1 TTLFRSLRSSEDIGN
16 VIVAERNGTPILV
29 KDIAEV
35 GVGAVPRQG
44 LVGKDDED
52 EIVTGIVLMR
62 KGENPSAVLAAL
74 KERVTTLNASILP
87 KGVQIVPYY
96 DRTWLIHTTLK
107 TVFENLLEG
116 ALLVSLVLYLFLGH
130 LRSAAI
136 VAAVI
141 PLALLSTFIG
151 LKLRGIPANL
161 LSLGAMD
168 FGIIVDWAVIVVENI
183 FRQLSEHSQ
192 VRDREALRATV
203 LDAAVQVGRPTLFSM
218 LIIIAAH
225 IPIFTLQ
232 RHEGRIF
239 APMAYTVTSA
249 LVGSLLFSLTL
260 VPLLCFF
267 LLRKRLPEKENFLV
281 STCKRAY
288 RPALTWALHHHKTVL
303 VTALAA
309 LVVSLLL
316 VPSLG
321 TEFLPELNEGTVWVN
336 ATLPSSISVSEAA
349 KI

>member
-96 DRTWLIHTTLK
+96 DRTKLIDTTLH
-107 TVFENLLEG
+107 TVFKNLLEG
-116 ALLVSLVLYLFLGH
+116 ALLVTLVLYLFLGH

-136 VAAVI
+136 VALVI
-141 PLALLSTFIG
+141 PLSLLATFLG

-168 FGIIVDWAVIVVENI
+168 FGIIVDGAVIVVENI
-183 FRQLSEHSQ
+183 FRQLSEHRPSAGRMSLSDA
-192 VRDREALRATV
+192 VLEATA
-203 LDAAVQVGRPTLFSM
+203 QVGRPTFFSM
-218 LIIIAAH
+218 LIIIIAH
-225 IPIFTLQ
+225 LPIFTLQ

-239 APMAYTVTSA
+239 APMAYTVVSA
-249 LVGSLLFSLTL
+249 LIGSLLF
-260 VPLLCFF
+260 
-267 LLRKRLPEKENFLV
+267 
-281 STCKRAY
+281 
-288 RPALTWALHHHKTVL
+288 
-303 VTALAA
+303 
-309 LVVSLLL
+309 
-316 VPSLG
+316 
-321 TEFLPELNEGTVWVN
+321 
-336 ATLPSSISVSEAA
+336 
-349 KI
+349 